1 MSPGLSIADIVAR
14 LEAQLAVHQEKEAFH
29 AGQEALHRE
38 QRSVHAAEVEKLT
51 RSLETFRASAAE
63 ATELADRVS
72 PRRKT
77 VAVSGGTRLS
87 VNKMAAA
94 VVADFGPHEP
104 FGTRK
109 VTAEITRQFQDSLR
123 EPVDPRMVS
132 LALARMAKSRQ
143 IHRLRPG
150 KPHHEAVYALEK
162 EETGKK
168 A

>member
-1 MSPGLSIADIVAR
+1 MSGGLSVADIVAR

-29 AGQEALHRE
+29 ASQEALHRE

-63 ATELADRVS
+63 AAELAGRGA

-77 VAVSGGTRLS
+77 AAVPAGKKLS
-87 VNKMAAA
+87 LNKMVAA
-94 VVADFGPHEP
+94 VVAGFGPLET
-104 FGTRK
+104 FGPRK
-109 VTAEITRQFQDSLR
+109 VTEEIQRQFQDHLR

-132 LALARMAKSRQ
+132 LALTRMAKSRS

-150 KPHHEAVYALEK
+150 KPHHEAVYAREREK
-162 EETGKK
+162 G
-168 A
+168 

>member
-14 LEAQLAVHQEKEAFH
+14 LEAQLAVHQEKESFH
-29 AGQEALHRE
+29 AGQEALHSE
-38 QRSVHAAEVEKLT
+38 QRSIHAAEVERIT

-63 ATELADRVS
+63 ATELADRIS

-77 VAVSGGTRLS
+77 VAVPGGKKLS
-87 VNKMAAA
+87 VNKMVAA
-94 VVADFGPHEP
+94 VIAGFGPHEP

-109 VTAEITRQFQDSLR
+109 VTAEIIRQFQDSLP

-132 LALARMAKSRQ
+132 LALIRMAKSRI

-150 KPHHEAVYALEK
+150 KPHHEAVYAREK
-162 EETGKK
+162 GETGKK